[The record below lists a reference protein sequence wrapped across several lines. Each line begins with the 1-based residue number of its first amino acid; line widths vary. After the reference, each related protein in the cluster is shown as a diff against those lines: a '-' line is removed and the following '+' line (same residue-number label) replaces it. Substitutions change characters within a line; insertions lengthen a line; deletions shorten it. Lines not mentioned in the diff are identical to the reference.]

1 MRIMKKIN
9 KIILI
14 FLCVSGLLLANACT
28 KKYETLNTDPRLVT
42 ADLVNVGYL
51 LTNVEA
57 NGIVSSGSYG
67 NGTYGAFCGM
77 DVRSDDNPFTNGANP
92 GEWDFQY
99 TNQLNNLS
107 NIIQLIEAKSNK
119 ADFVNHE
126 AIARILKAWD
136 VSLLTDTYGDI
147 PYTQSCLPID
157 KVVLSPKYDTQQSIY
172 LDMFKELKEAA
183 AQLDDSKNSYGSA
196 DLVYNGDT
204 GKWRKLANSLRLRLA
219 LRVSYA
225 DPALATAQ
233 ISDLSEADLLATLD
247 DDAFVKNNTDF
258 PDHLNPRYYRII
270 NYGTVQESVQAHK
283 ILIDILRND
292 GIHEDPRIG
301 IYADTVT
308 ATFKGGT
315 SSNGYPFPNID
326 YRGQPTLGNVTEEY
340 KYPWGFN
347 TVSQLSDL
355 WRVPVV
361 APAIMK
367 CSEVYFALAEARLRG
382 LLPAAGFNSDP
393 NFYYQKGIDAGIE
406 WAKWF
411 YALVAPQIPDLMK
424 NYLHYEGHYGVIGAQ
439 WTDADVQNYLSYKA
453 IKNANITSFKGT
465 PIYTLSGTDDA
476 KLEMIMNQKLVALY
490 PDEFQGWCEYRRTG
504 YPAQGLSPDVNSELK
519 GKVPRRE
526 KYPVSEQTTNSTN
539 YNDALS
545 RIGVDSRLSKFW
557 WDANP
562 ASPHVSNYVY
572 PTQPTAYQ

>member
-1 MRIMKKIN
+1 MKKIS

-14 FLCVSGLLLANACT
+14 FLCALGLFLTNACT

-42 ADLVNVGYL
+42 ADLANVGYM
-51 LTNVEA
+51 LTNVEMS
-57 NGIVSSGSYG
+57 GIVESGSYG
-67 NGTYGAFCGM
+67 NGTYGAYCGM
-77 DVRSDDNPFTNGANP
+77 DVRSDDNPFTNAAAP

-99 TNQLNNLS
+99 TSQLNNLS
-107 NIIQLIEAKSNK
+107 NIIQLIEAKPNK
-119 ADFVNHE
+119 ADLVNEE

-136 VSLLTDTYGDI
+136 VSLLTDTYGDV
-147 PYTQSCLPID
+147 PYSQSCLPID

-172 LDMFKELKEAA
+172 LDLFKELTEAA
-183 AQLDDSKNSYGSA
+183 AQLDDTKDSYGSA
-196 DLVYNGDT
+196 DLVYGGDT

-219 LRVSYA
+219 LRVSYV
-225 DPALATAQ
+225 DPALATQ
-233 ISDLSEADLLATLD
+233 QLSDLTEAGLLATLD
-247 DDAFVKNNTDF
+247 DDAFVKNNTDY

-283 ILIDILRND
+283 VLIDILRND
-292 GIHEDPRIG
+292 GINEDPRIG
-301 IYADTVT
+301 IYADTIT
-308 ATFKGGT
+308 ATFKGGV
-315 SSNGYPFPNID
+315 SANGYPFPNID

-347 TVSQLSDL
+347 TTSQLSDL

-367 CSEVYFALAEARLRG
+367 CSEVYFSLAEAQLRG
-382 LLPAAGFNSDP
+382 LLPAGFNTDP
-393 NFYYQKGIDAGIE
+393 NYYYQKGIDAGID

-411 YALVAPQIPDLMK
+411 YNLVAPQIPDLMK
-424 NYLHYEGHYGVIGAQ
+424 NYLHYENHYGVIGAQ
-439 WTDADVQNYLSYKA
+439 WTDADVSKYLAFKA
-453 IKNANITSFKGT
+453 IKDAAITAFKAT
-465 PIYTLSGTDDA
+465 PVYTLSGSTEG
-476 KLEMIMNQKLVALY
+476 KLEMIINQKLIALY

-504 YPAQGLSPDVNSELK
+504 YPQQGLSPDVNSELK

-526 KYPVSEQTTNSTN
+526 KYPISEQTTNSAN
-539 YNDALS
+539 YNDALT

-562 ASPHVSNYVY
+562 ASPHVNNYVY